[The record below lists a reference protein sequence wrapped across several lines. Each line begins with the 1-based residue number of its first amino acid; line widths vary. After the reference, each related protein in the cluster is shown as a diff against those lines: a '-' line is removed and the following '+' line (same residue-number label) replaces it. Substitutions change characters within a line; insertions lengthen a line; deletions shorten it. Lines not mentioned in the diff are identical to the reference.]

1 MRDME
6 KEKEKNINLLV
17 QFIWR
22 CIFKWTKNGKG
33 KWYYP
38 NGSILFEG
46 EYLNGQ
52 RNGKGKEFNKCQNG
66 EIIFEGEFLYN
77 FKLKGNYL

>member
-1 MRDME
+1 MD
-6 KEKEKNINLLV
+6 K
-17 QFIWR
+17 
-22 CIFKWTKNGKG
+22 KWKRKVI
-33 KWYYP
+33 YP

-46 EYLNGQ
+46 EYLNGR
-52 RNGKGKEFNKCQNG
+52 RNGKGKEFNKGQNS